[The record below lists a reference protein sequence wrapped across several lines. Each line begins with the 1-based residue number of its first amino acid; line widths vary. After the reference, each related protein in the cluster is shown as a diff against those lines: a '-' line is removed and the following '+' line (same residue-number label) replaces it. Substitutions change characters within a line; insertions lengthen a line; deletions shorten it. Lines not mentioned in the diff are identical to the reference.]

1 MFDLD
6 DTLYPPS
13 AAMNRGMHER
23 MISFTASFL
32 GIPQEEAERKRGGRH
47 ARYGTTL
54 EWLQGEYHIEDIKG
68 YFSWVHPPSEIS
80 EIQRDPKLR
89 PFLSSLKLPMTIL
102 TNGPL
107 DHAVR
112 VLEFLNVA
120 DLFGEIWDIDR
131 NNLRGKPHKSAY
143 RNALHASGFTMEE
156 TLFFDD
162 NPSYV
167 EGWEKL
173 GGRGVLVS
181 GREDY
186 RRLLPNTPWVSTV

>member
-1 MFDLD
+1 
-6 DTLYPPS
+6 
-13 AAMNRGMHER
+13 
-23 MISFTASFL
+23 
-32 GIPQEEAERKRGGRH
+32 
-47 ARYGTTL
+47 
-54 EWLQGEYHIEDIKG
+54 
-68 YFSWVHPPSEIS
+68 
-80 EIQRDPKLR
+80 
-89 PFLSSLKLPMTIL
+89 MTIL

-107 DHAVR
+107 DNALR

-143 RNALHASGFTMEE
+143 LNALQGSGFTIEE

-186 RRLLPNTPWVSTV
+186 RRLLPNTPWVGTIYEIKDPCRRTVSFR